1 MANRQ
6 MKLEYKS
13 LLDQDG
19 SKRGRKENGLVELT
33 KKFIKRLIEADDHCL
48 DLNEAMQVLSV

>member
-1 MANRQ
+1 

-13 LLDQDG
+13 LLDQNG

-33 KKFIKRLIEADDHCL
+33 KKFIKRLIDADDHCL